1 VSGGGIDTGNTIL
14 TTIVTQDPIYIYFD
28 VSENNALKY
37 SRLTETRGK
46 GSSGMLGAA
55 VGVGL
60 PDEKGFP
67 HTGKLDFLDNRM
79 DQGTGTLRARAVVG
93 NASGLFSP
101 GMFARVRLQGSP
113 EYKGVMLPDE
123 AIGTDQANRF
133 VYVVGDDDIPGR
145 HMVELGPLIDGLRV
159 IRKGVTADD
168 WIVIRGQQ
176 RVRPDQ
182 KIIPKRIP
190 LKVSDAEGD
199 PTSSVKSP

>member
-1 VSGGGIDTGNTIL
+1 
-14 TTIVTQDPIYIYFD
+14 
-28 VSENNALKY
+28 
-37 SRLTETRGK
+37 
-46 GSSGMLGAA
+46 MLGAA

-67 HTGKLDFLDNRM
+67 HSGKLDFLDNRM
-79 DQGTGTLRARAVVG
+79 DQGTGTLRARAVVP
-93 NASGLFSP
+93 NRSGLFSP

-113 EYKGVMLPDE
+113 EYMSVMLPDE

-133 VYVVGDDDIPGR
+133 VYVVGDNDIPTR
-145 HMVELGPLIDGLRV
+145 RMVELGPLIDGLRV
-159 IRKGVTADD
+159 IRKGVTGDD
-168 WIVIRGQQ
+168 WVVIRGQQ